1 MTQPKTFVDTRLA
14 LEQATE
20 YLVRQRDCSPHE
32 AQEWIRQEATAKRAC
47 LEEVARA
54 IVVGETVSYHHSAPV

>member
-1 MTQPKTFVDTRLA
+1 MTQPKTIVDTRLA

-20 YLVRQRDCSPHE
+20 YRVRHRDCSPHE
-32 AQEWIRQEATAKRAC
+32 ARGWIQQEARAKRAC

-54 IVVGETVSYHHSAPV
+54 IVVGETVSYHHSVPV